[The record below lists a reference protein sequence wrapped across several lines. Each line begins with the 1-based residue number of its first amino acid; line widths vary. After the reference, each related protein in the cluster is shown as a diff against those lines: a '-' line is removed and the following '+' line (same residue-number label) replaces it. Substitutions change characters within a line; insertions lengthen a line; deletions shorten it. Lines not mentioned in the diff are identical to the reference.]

1 LKKKTL
7 KEIFA
12 NLLTTFKNFAVGIKK
27 LSLLYKENNLKS
39 ILKTSIIIIIILIT
53 AKTVDLLLYKH
64 SIILSLFLPL
74 LAGAF
79 TAVVPEAL

>member
-39 ILKTSIIIIIILIT
+39 ILKTSIIILIT

-64 SIILSLFLPL
+64 SIILSLSLPL

>member
-1 LKKKTL
+1 MKKKTL

-39 ILKTSIIIIIILIT
+39 ILKTSIIILIT

-64 SIILSLFLPL
+64 SIILSLSLPL

>member
-7 KEIFA
+7 KESFA
-12 NLLTTFKNFAVGIKK
+12 NLLTTFKNFAVGVKK
-27 LSLLYKENNLKS
+27 LPQLYKENNLKS
-39 ILKTSIIIIIILIT
+39 ILKTSIIILIT

-64 SIILSLFLPL
+64 SIILSLSLAL

>member
-1 LKKKTL
+1 LKKKIL

-39 ILKTSIIIIIILIT
+39 ILKTSIIILIT

-64 SIILSLFLPL
+64 SIILSLSLPL